1 MMEQKTTQEKHD
13 RAKYKLAASIKE
25 CMKTTPVDRI
35 TVKDIVEGSGLT
47 RQTFYRNFKDK
58 YDLINWYFDKL
69 VLQSFEQIG
78 MGNTVGESLTQAFR
92 SDDYN
97 SVKEH
102 DFELILQFYK
112 DLIARKI
119 SRPLEEEMEF
129 LLEMYCRG
137 SVYMTEKWVLGGM
150 KDTPRRMSDKL
161 VEAMPPKL
169 EKVFSE
175 LELL

>member
-78 MGNTVGESLTQAFR
+78 MGNTVGESLTQ
-92 SDDYN
+92 
-97 SVKEH
+97 K
-102 DFELILQFYK
+102 FEFIFK
-112 DLIARKI
+112 
-119 SRPLEEEMEF
+119 
-129 LLEMYCRG
+129 
-137 SVYMTEKWVLGGM
+137 
-150 KDTPRRMSDKL
+150 
-161 VEAMPPKL
+161 
-169 EKVFSE
+169 
-175 LELL
+175 